1 MEESA
6 EQAVSRRKERVGTV
20 VSDKQEKTIVVRVDR
35 RMQHPLYRKVII
47 RSKKIH
53 AHDEQNDARV
63 GDTVRV
69 IETRPLSKKKRWELV
84 EVVQRAVID

>member
-35 RMQHPLYRKVII
+35 RMQHSLYRKVII